1 MYDKKSDRYVL
12 GIQLD
17 RALFDGSQ
25 SALERDVFAARFLAQ
40 RGWKIMRVWSRDWWH
55 DSKGVIADIK
65 RTLDRILG
73 TDVNPLPAKKEET

>member
-1 MYDKKSDRYVL
+1 
-12 GIQLD
+12 
-17 RALFDGSQ
+17 
-25 SALERDVFAARFLAQ
+25 
-40 RGWKIMRVWSRDWWH
+40 MRVWSRDWWH